1 MAGLVH
7 RVYHSSAQGIPLS
20 SQVNQKKFKVI
31 PCDVGLYQ
39 RLIGGEV
46 APLIVADQDQLINKG
61 AIAEIITG
69 TELLSYSSPKKKS
82 SLYYWHRESRGSNA
96 EVDYLIEHQG
106 KIVPIEVKSVVVV
119 RCSHCAFFLKHIIP
133 LSEFGLLLKILEN
146 MKTSELFLHAP
157 YLPCLNNHNK
167 ISLTTSP

>member
-1 MAGLVH
+1 MLV
-7 RVYHSSAQGIPLS
+7 
-20 SQVNQKKFKVI
+20 
-31 PCDVGLYQ
+31 LYQ

-106 KIVPIEVKSVVVV
+106 KIVPIEVKSGS
-119 RCSHCAFFLKHIIP
+119 RGQMQSLRLFLETHNSPYGIRA
-133 LSEFGLLLKILEN
+133 SLEN
-146 MKTSELFLHAP
+146 FGEYENIRVIPACALFTLFE
-157 YLPCLNNHNK
+157 
-167 ISLTTSP
+167 